1 MRMWSWEVDENVV
14 YYKPTL
20 WVRTGPGT
28 ATDGKPKFDLQAI
41 RSAQNPAIGAEAKG
55 EIINRSLTRSP
66 MRSLGII
73 LFAALGAALFTSSAS
88 ALRFTDESY
97 FVPKGVVG
105 KPYLHVFE
113 LAKSGGSPPY
123 HYHP

>member
-1 MRMWSWEVDENVV
+1 
-14 YYKPTL
+14 
-20 WVRTGPGT
+20 
-28 ATDGKPKFDLQAI
+28 
-41 RSAQNPAIGAEAKG
+41 
-55 EIINRSLTRSP
+55 